1 MARPGNTLGNP
12 VGRNPNLHAVAGGER
27 GELFKGVP
35 HCGSA
40 HATRQT
46 SERLFYI
53 GSIFL
58 IGKRFFSGKHSI
70 KNLSNLCKGGRAV
83 SLRNSTAHT
92 HALSPTS
99 GSRSAPGTQP
109 PTSRGALSCTPPITG
124 RVTCGR
130 SCCTCSEGRCPVASS
145 AHSATG

>member
-1 MARPGNTLGNP
+1 MARSGNTLGNP
-12 VGRNPNLHAVAGGER
+12 VGRNPNLHTVAGGER

-35 HCGSA
+35 HCGSTCTA
-40 HATRQT
+40 RQA

-53 GSIFL
+53 GSIFRTN
-58 IGKRFFSGKHSI
+58 KRFFSGKRSI
-70 KNLSNLCKGGRAV
+70 KNLSDLCKGGRAV

-99 GSRSAPGTQP
+99 GSRSAPGTQL

-124 RVTCGR
+124 RVT
-130 SCCTCSEGRCPVASS
+130 
-145 AHSATG
+145 